1 MLDSLVPALGFGF
14 IAGIMPGPL
23 QSFLLLQ
30 TLRHGPRGGAW
41 ILPAPLLSDGP
52 IIVVCLAVLSQAGSG
67 LLRGLALCGGL
78 FLIYLAWES
87 WRALRADGARPDA
100 RSADEQISATSAGH
114 SGRALLV
121 RAALI
126 NGLGPGPWIFWGT
139 VMGPLL
145 IQQWRLSPGRGLAF
159 LGGFYGTLI
168 ALLALQL
175 ALFTFARRLGP
186 RIARGGSWLGRALLL
201 VFAALLILYGLG
213 AIDRFGL

>member
-41 ILPAPLLSDGP
+41 ILPAPLVSDGP
-52 IIVVCLAVLSQAGSG
+52 IIVVCLAILSQAGPG
-67 LLRGLALCGGL
+67 LLRILALCGGL
-78 FLIYLAWES
+78 FLVYLAWES
-87 WRALRADGARPDA
+87 WRSLRADGT
-100 RSADEQISATSAGH
+100 SADEQITVASARST
-114 SGRALLV
+114 GRALLV
-121 RAALI
+121 RAVLI

-145 IQQWRLSPGRGLAF
+145 LQQWRLSPGRGLAF
-159 LGGFYGTLI
+159 LGCFYGALVG
-168 ALLALQL
+168 LLALQL

-186 RIARGGSWLGRALLL
+186 RIARGGAWLGLVLLL
-201 VFAALLILYGLG
+201 GFAAILILYGLG
-213 AIDRFGL
+213 TIDRFGL